1 MNLAGIVLAAG
12 LGKRMNSSLPKV
24 LHTLHGAPM
33 LQYVVDTLQKLKPEK
48 IIAVIGKHA
57 GLIRASMQNPG
68 TLSYVEQREPK
79 GTGDALLQA
88 VPYLKNFHGTAVVV
102 NGDTPLITE
111 KTIRKFL
118 TQHRRKKHVLSLLSF
133 IAADPGSYGRI
144 MRDKQGNVMSI
155 VENRDATATQREV
168 REVNSGVYAIESKAL
183 RLLKE
188 IKKNKA
194 TGEYYLTDIVHIA
207 RDKGMAID
215 AFCIGSEDEFI
226 GVNTRQDLDKAG
238 SLMKFR
244 IIGKWCDHGVTFID
258 AGSVFISANS
268 LIGQG
273 TIIYPNVHIE
283 GATKIG
289 RGCAIFPNVRILDSI
304 IEDDATIKDST
315 LIEKSIVKKKASV
328 GPFAHIRP
336 GCTIGE
342 NAKIGNFVEVKNAMI
357 GPDTKASHLSY
368 LGDAKIGK
376 GVNIG
381 AGTIICNY
389 DGFKKHITSI
399 ENNVFIGSD
408 SQLIAPVT
416 IGQGSIVGAG
426 STITK
431 DVPANALA
439 LSRVEQTNIEN
450 WTLRRKKSRQYVVDS
465 KQQRGSRQYVAD
477 SRQEK
482 RKTKTRHK
490 DKD

>member
-1 MNLAGIVLAAG
+1 VNLAGIVLAAG

-24 LHTLHGAPM
+24 LHTLHGVPM
-33 LQYVVDTLQKLKPEK
+33 LRYVVDTLQKLRPEK
-48 IIAVIGKHA
+48 IIAVVGKHA
-57 GLIRASMQNPG
+57 GLIRDSMHNAG
-68 TLSYVEQREPK
+68 TLSFVEQREPK

-88 VPYLKNFHGTAVVV
+88 VPYLKNFHGTVVVV
-102 NGDTPLITE
+102 NGDTPLVTE
-111 KTIRKFL
+111 RTIRKFL

-133 IAADPGSYGRI
+133 IAGDPGSYGRI
-144 MRDKQGNVMSI
+144 MRDKKGKVMSI
-155 VENRDATATQREV
+155 VENTDATAAQRKIH
-168 REVNSGVYAIESKAL
+168 EVNSGVYAIEPKAL
-183 RLLKE
+183 CLLKE
-188 IKKNKA
+188 IKMNKA
-194 TGEYYLTDIVHIA
+194 KGEYYLTDIVRIA

-244 IIGKWCDHGVTFID
+244 IVGTWCDQGVTFID
-258 AGSVFISANS
+258 AGSVFISADS
-268 LIGQG
+268 RIGQG

-289 RGCAIFPNVRILDSI
+289 RRCAIFPNVRILDSI
-304 IEDDATIKDST
+304 IEDDVTIKDST
-315 LIEKSIVKKKASV
+315 LIERSIAKKKASV

-381 AGTIICNY
+381 AGTITCNY

-439 LSRVEQTNIEN
+439 LSRVEQTNIEG
-450 WTLRRKKSRQYVVDS
+450 WAKRRKRSRQQKDSRQYVVGS
-465 KQQRGSRQYVAD
+465 SQQKTITKI
-477 SRQEK
+477 K
-482 RKTKTRHK
+482 RK
-490 DKD
+490 DKDKSSR